1 VGVGDTEQA
10 DDVVAAAAGN
20 TGDVAV
26 NSAAVGV
33 CSWTFVLQCAFLLVD
48 GAIAGI
54 DDDDVVVKLC
64 RTVDVDTSVVAFIV
78 FVGPT
83 TIASVAGEA
92 VAGGGGDGVSAG
104 SGGSRASANDGM
116 RPLLRIGECVEKSVF
131 VPATDVAAAQAV
143 GPAVDDDGSCGKIM
157 RGFKVIR

>member
-1 VGVGDTEQA
+1 MGVGDTEQA
-10 DDVVAAAAGN
+10 DDVVPAAGN
-20 TGDVAV
+20 TGYVAGI
-26 NSAAVGV
+26 STAVGV
-33 CSWTFVLQCAFLLVD
+33 RPWTFLLQCAFFS
-48 GAIAGI
+48 AIAGI
-54 DDDDVVVKLC
+54 DDDDDVVKLC
-64 RTVDVDTSVVAFIV
+64 ITVDVDTSVVAFIV

-92 VAGGGGDGVSAG
+92 VVGGGGGDGVSAG
-104 SGGSRASANDGM
+104 IGGSRASANDGM

-131 VPATDVAAAQAV
+131 VPAADVAAAQAV